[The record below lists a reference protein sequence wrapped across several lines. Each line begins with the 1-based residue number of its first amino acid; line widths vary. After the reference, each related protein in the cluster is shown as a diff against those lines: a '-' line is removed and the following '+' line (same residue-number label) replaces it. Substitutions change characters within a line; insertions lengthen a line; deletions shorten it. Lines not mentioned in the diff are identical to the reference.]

1 MSTWLVAFKQWPVF
15 ETERVGQLV
24 SEIRGGVWQDWSRA
38 IVRGM
43 GILHS
48 GLSQS
53 EAEDL
58 ARVLT
63 QDNVEADAFPEDLV
77 PPLPRPRMARKIDFT
92 DETALHAQVGYTG
105 PPESVPWEDVLLLSP
120 ALHIEKTVKQPE
132 KKKKGMLAREYQRN
146 EESG

>member
-48 GLSQS
+48 GLSRS

-63 QDNVEADAFPEDLV
+63 QDNVEADALGPSSNGTEMV
-77 PPLPRPRMARKIDFT
+77 TTQVAPP
-92 DETALHAQVGYTG
+92 
-105 PPESVPWEDVLLLSP
+105 
-120 ALHIEKTVKQPE
+120 
-132 KKKKGMLAREYQRN
+132 
-146 EESG
+146 